1 VRRPDASKKMCL
13 YDDDSDDEDR
23 SGSFGRVLATATG
36 LDRRL
41 LEVLRILIAYYSTDA
56 VTLI

>member
-1 VRRPDASKKMCL
+1 MCL